1 MKRYLNTLYVTT
13 QDAWVVKDGA
23 NLVVRLDQAEIGR
36 VPMHLLGAVVGIGLV
51 SFTAPLLAACA
62 EAGIT
67 VSMLDRNGR
76 FQARVEGPVSG
87 NVLLRRAQY
96 RAADDP
102 DRAADLAASL
112 LTAKLDGQ
120 RAVLRRGL
128 RDHGETMDAAARDR
142 LTAGEAA
149 IGDALRRGRA
159 LAAPTSDPDAARDD
173 PPAMIRLDRLR
184 GIEGEAAARYF
195 EAFGALI
202 RSDEPAMQ
210 FAGRNRRPPRDP
222 VNALLSFLYVLL
234 THDCR
239 SALESVGLDPAVG
252 FLHRDRPG
260 RPGLA
265 LDLMEEFRPRLADRL
280 ALTLINR
287 RELGAKDFVR
297 DAAGGVTIRDEARK
311 RVLVAWAERKRETAT
326 HPYLGESAALGL
338 MPHLQSLLL
347 ARTLRGDL
355 DAYPPWLPR

>member
-23 NLVVRLDQAEIGR
+23 NLVVRLDQSEIGR

-51 SFTAPLLAACA
+51 GFTAPVLAACA

-96 RAADDP
+96 RVADQPAQAAIY
-102 DRAADLAASL
+102 AGGAL
-112 LTAKLDGQ
+112 LAKLDGQ
-120 RAVLRRGL
+120 RAVLRRAL
-128 RDHGETMDAAARDR
+128 RDHGAAMTADAGA
-142 LTAGEAA
+142 
-149 IGDALRRGRA
+149 A
-159 LAAPTSDPDAARDD
+159 LAGAETLIGAALGRVQRIMAAPEADAQGVGA
-173 PPAMIRLDRLR
+173 LDRLR
-184 GIEGEAAARYF
+184 GIEGEAAAQYF
-195 EAFGALI
+195 AVFGHLLRVDDPGMRFEG
-202 RSDEPAMQ
+202 RS
-210 FAGRNRRPPRDP
+210 RRPPRDP

-239 SALESVGLDPAVG
+239 SALETAGLDPAVG

-265 LDLMEEFRPRLADRL
+265 LDLMEEFRPGLADRL

-287 RELGAKDFVR
+287 REIGARDFTR
-297 DAAGGVTIRDEARK
+297 DAAGGFTLKDDARK
-311 RVLVAWAERKRETAT
+311 RVLVAWTERKRETLT
-326 HPYLGESAALGL
+326 HPFLNEPAAFGL
-338 MPHLQSLLL
+338 MPHLQALLL

-355 DAYPPWLPR
+355 DAYPPWLPK